1 MKKRFYAILFV
12 VLILTVSTAC
22 GKKFSESDYDF
33 GNNGI
38 IYDYSA
44 IPKNHWNAL
53 YPKEPDTFE
62 KDYFEMKYDEQ
73 MSNFE
78 HFAHCL
84 IGFAGETYVD
94 KHNLDVSDLDYR
106 NYQED
111 YSFNTFRDTTTDVC
125 VEVHPGDWTFSG
137 HGNETYPIVYF
148 FDTNFEAYPVDIERI
163 EDAMD
168 KDYFKPTLQQ
178 LEYVDTYNNWQVYIR
193 PNTNPENI
201 PFEVKLFQQL
211 GKDAV
216 FMMTV
221 DIPYISDDK
230 NLDLNDFYERLSKL
244 VTLSTEDDYEDI
256 PFSMPSFE
264 ENEGTQGD
272 ESESTVSDK
281 PQIDDPDEYYYQMAL
296 AVKEQVFNYFEAMKS
311 GDTNYMIEHSCYSE
325 NSEDIFEDFKRF
337 SESEYSTEIMQILY
351 GDMVYDATDEMMQN
365 WAGGF
370 KQMLYQNQ
378 SEADVTIP
386 MIYAF
391 PDLQN
396 WKYGILKAAEEG
408 EYTAP
413 DISNLSMDVAIS
425 EMREA
430 KKYLMYNASDAY
442 LSIHIQEDSYDVK
455 IDLPRVI
462 RFVPLYV
469 IEDASVD
476 SPQTYATD
484 LLRELGMIA
493 MRETDGAEELEFD
506 IPIEDF
512 ALVEDLLIKKD
523 FVKLEEYIL
532 NSGNETEVGT
542 VAFYQERCGK
552 YDDLN
557 EEQKLFVDEFI
568 DKYMQF
574 EIVNFKGS
582 SYTSYEKGAV
592 RQANMCMKYPCLRE
606 VDVDSGIY
614 YPVEKSIENQINTV
628 HSCSILWG
636 EELYASTFL
645 GDYYEVIRY
654 ARDNM

>member
-12 VLILTVSTAC
+12 ILLLTVFAAC
-22 GKKFSESDYDF
+22 GKRFSQSDYDF
-33 GNNGI
+33 DNNAI
-38 IYDYSA
+38 IYDYGD

-84 IGFAGETYVD
+84 IGFAGETYAD

-125 VEVHPGDWTFSG
+125 VEVHPGDWTFRS

-163 EDAMD
+163 ENQMD
-168 KDYFKPTLQQ
+168 KDYFKPILQQ
-178 LEYVDTYNNWQVYIR
+178 LVYVDTYNNWQVYIR
-193 PNTNPENI
+193 PNTNPEKA

-216 FMMTV
+216 FMITV

-272 ESESTVSDK
+272 VSESTVSDK

-296 AVKEQVFNYFEAMKS
+296 AAKEQVFDYFEAMKS
-311 GDTNYMIEHSCYSE
+311 GDTNYMIEHSCFDE
-325 NSEDIFEDFKRF
+325 NDEELFEDFKRF

-351 GDMVYDATDEMMQN
+351 GDMVYDATDEMMKN
-365 WAGGF
+365 WAEEF
-370 KQMLYQNQ
+370 KHNLYPNQ
-378 SEADVTIP
+378 SDACVTIP

-391 PDLQN
+391 PDLLN
-396 WKYGILKAAEEG
+396 WQYGILKAAERG
-408 EYTAP
+408 EYTVP
-413 DISNLSMDVAIS
+413 DVSNISMDVAIS
-425 EMREA
+425 KMREA
-430 KKYLMYNASDAY
+430 KSCLMYNAADKYLAIQIQADSDEIKIY
-442 LSIHIQEDSYDVK
+442 LSRIIGH
-455 IDLPRVI
+455 
-462 RFVPLYV
+462 VPLYV
-469 IEDASVD
+469 IEKASVD
-476 SPQTYATD
+476 SPETYAID
-484 LLRELGMIA
+484 ILSAFGMIA
-493 MRETDGAEELEFD
+493 LDETDGAEELEFEK
-506 IPIEDF
+506 PMEDF
-512 ALVEDLLIKKD
+512 ALIEEMLKNKD
-523 FVKLEEYIL
+523 FVKFEEYIL
-532 NSGNETEVGT
+532 SSGDEANEQSV
-542 VAFYQERCGK
+542 VYWQERCGR

-557 EEQKLFVDEFI
+557 EEQKKFVDEFI
-568 DKYMQF
+568 DKHMEF
-574 EIVNFKGS
+574 EIVNFIRRTYVGD
-582 SYTSYEKGAV
+582 EEVAF
-592 RQANMCMKYPCLRE
+592 RQADMCMRYTYISE

-614 YPVEKSIENQINTV
+614 YPVEKSIENEIYTAYTKGIYV
-628 HSCSILWG
+628 GDEIGLSGFLSC
-636 EELYASTFL
+636 
-645 GDYYEVIRY
+645 YYEVIRY